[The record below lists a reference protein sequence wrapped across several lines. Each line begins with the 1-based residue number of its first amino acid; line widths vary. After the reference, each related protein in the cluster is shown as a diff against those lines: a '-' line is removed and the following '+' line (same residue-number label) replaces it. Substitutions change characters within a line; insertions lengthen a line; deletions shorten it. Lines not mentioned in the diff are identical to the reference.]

1 MRKEGL
7 TLEDTR
13 RRRRQEEEEEEEEE
27 NASNDVEEEEEKE
40 KNERTRSHGAKL
52 SLACVSVVLLWLGSL
67 SACETIA
74 SFARKE
80 REGLYYDV
88 SSSSFDR
95 VARAWERLAR
105 EAHEQR
111 TRHERC
117 AERNARGCENTLE
130 WEIERERVRTRA
142 ARRKNEEA
150 VDRFANATEEAERK
164 LEMLAATLRSQKLF
178 YDENKNFS
186 NNEVISADSAYA
198 DAVNAVLMSKMC
210 APASTEED
218 YFVHATLGDIVKL
231 RLGLNA
237 NKTKHLSSDLES
249 ANERYATSAETSVKS
264 ALRLLGE
271 RQEYDRAYMAN
282 KTEKFAPVT
291 RLVVPEMTAVSIG
304 SISICVN
311 ASFKNISDMTDAF
324 ASMASASMEE
334 TSQLLLGT
342 ASAANYMYREV
353 AESTKTKM
361 EVIKALYDEE
371 TEEIAAFFKWYE
383 ATVQPFLEE
392 AKTLLNPGISLDLFA
407 TTPTFGSVQLDD
419 IAFSSNELQGLNERT
434 KQLMDKVRADAES
447 LVTNFAAQSRG
458 VILKTSEELVEQ
470 VNATF
475 ISTTGNIAEHFE
487 NVSAFDDYS
496 PPLLRNRDNNS
507 VTLSGYIQSE
517 LQLSET
523 RKDAFDRDTAELSK
537 ELQEQNHTSSSS
549 KVNFTSASERMTNTS
564 RFDELLTST
573 EYDSTDFNLNIFA
586 PFGFKAP
593 GATLRNAYQNLKRA
607 KDAVVQADVVYRII
621 RTFQVIAQHWH
632 SDAFTLEPLDIVPSS
647 QKFREGFTDI
657 VEEDGLRRNVA
668 KYGKAQYSGENYTSK
683 VSTLERVA
691 KFFGDPVHA
700 AILKFAV
707 IFFVVAIIWSAYYPI
722 RQSHSLKCS
731 KRTFSD
737 DILDTNESQD
747 FQSTS
752 TFLARN
758 AYNTVRDYIHTTPNA
773 TGEFQKKQL
782 LSMKASAIRAHAA
795 SARSEFE
802 ALLAKADV
810 IDSSYRAV
818 TMEDKK
824 ALDTCL
830 PTRALL
836 HELNKSTTRSSS
848 TSSDFAYYENQEL
861 SARSAVDETLESI
874 ETFYN
879 NASGSY
885 FMTDED
891 IYMDSMRMQVPC
903 LSFINAASCSGAR
916 ETPLRFRSKLAACET
931 ETFLHQTFSNVF
943 LSLFIFF
950 SVNATRKPFI
960 TALGKIYWRA
970 NYVSK
975 RDSLRGAFRLNA
987 KTATYSKEYN
997 MSEDAQILREQIR
1010 AHTTKHERKGFAFAI
1025 LCVLA
1030 QLPWLFVFALSREM
1044 TF

>member
-1 MRKEGL
+1 MRKESL

-13 RRRRQEEEEEEEEE
+13 RRRRKEEEEE
-27 NASNDVEEEEEKE
+27 NASNVEEEEEEEE

-74 SFARKE
+74 SFATKE
-80 REGLYYDV
+80 REGVYYDV
-88 SSSSFDR
+88 SSSPFDR

-117 AERNARGCENTLE
+117 AERNARGCEKTLE

-178 YDENKNFS
+178 YDEHKNFS
-186 NNEVISADSAYA
+186 NDEVISADSAYA

-210 APASTEED
+210 APASTEKED
-218 YFVHATLGDIVKL
+218 YLVHATLGDIVKR

-264 ALRLLGE
+264 ALRVLGE

-304 SISICVN
+304 SVNICVN

-342 ASAANYMYREV
+342 ASAANDIYREV

-371 TEEIAAFFKWYE
+371 MEEIAAFFMWYE

-407 TTPTFGSVQLDD
+407 TTPAFGSVQLDD

-447 LVTNFAAQSRG
+447 LVTNFTAQSRD
-458 VILKTSEELVEQ
+458 VILKTSAELVEQ

-475 ISTTGNIAEHFE
+475 IATTGNIAEHFE

-537 ELQEQNHTSSSS
+537 QLEEQNLTSSSS

-564 RFDELLTST
+564 RFIELLTST
-573 EYDSTDFNLNIFA
+573 EYDSTDFNLNIYA

-632 SDAFTLEPLDIVPSS
+632 SDAFILEPLDIVPSS
-647 QKFREGFTDI
+647 QKFREGFTDM

-668 KYGKAQYSGENYTSK
+668 KYGKAQYAGENDTSK

-691 KFFGDPVHA
+691 KFFGDPVHV

-707 IFFVVAIIWSAYYPI
+707 IFFVVTIIWSAYYPI
-722 RQSHSLKCS
+722 RRSHSLKCS

-782 LSMKASAIRAHAA
+782 LSMKASAIRTHAA

-802 ALLAKADV
+802 ALLAEADV

-824 ALDTCL
+824 ALDACL

-848 TSSDFAYYENQEL
+848 TSSEFAYYENQEL
-861 SARSAVDETLESI
+861 SARSAVNETLESI

-891 IYMDSMRMQVPC
+891 IYMDSMRIQVPC
-903 LSFINAASCSGAR
+903 LSTINAASCSGAR

-960 TALGKIYWRA
+960 SALGKIYWRA

-997 MSEDAQILREQIR
+997 MCEREDAQILREHIR
-1010 AHTTKHERKGFAFAI
+1010 AHTTKQERKGYAFAI

-1030 QLPWLFVFALSREM
+1030 QLPWLLVFALSREM

>member
-7 TLEDTR
+7 TLEDTGR
-13 RRRRQEEEEEEEEE
+13 RRRREEEEEEE

-74 SFARKE
+74 SFATKE

-186 NNEVISADSAYA
+186 NDEVISADSAYA

-311 ASFKNISDMTDAF
+311 ASFKNISDVTDAF

-371 TEEIAAFFKWYE
+371 MEEIAAFFKWYE

-447 LVTNFAAQSRG
+447 LVANFAAQSRG

-537 ELQEQNHTSSSS
+537 QLQEQNHTSSSS

-782 LSMKASAIRAHAA
+782 LSMKASAIRTHAA

-891 IYMDSMRMQVPC
+891 IYMDSMHMQVPC
-903 LSFINAASCSGAR
+903 LSSINAASCSGAR

>member
-1 MRKEGL
+1 MRKESL

-13 RRRRQEEEEEEEEE
+13 RRRRKEEEEE
-27 NASNDVEEEEEKE
+27 NASNVEEEEEEEE

-74 SFARKE
+74 SFATKE
-80 REGLYYDV
+80 REGVYYDV
-88 SSSSFDR
+88 SSSPFDR

-117 AERNARGCENTLE
+117 AERNARGCEKTLE

-178 YDENKNFS
+178 YDEHKNFS
-186 NNEVISADSAYA
+186 NDEVISADSAYA

-218 YFVHATLGDIVKL
+218 YLVHATLGDIVKR

-264 ALRLLGE
+264 ALRVLGE
-271 RQEYDRAYMAN
+271 RQEYDRAYMVN

-304 SISICVN
+304 SVNICVN

-342 ASAANYMYREV
+342 ASAANDMYREV

-371 TEEIAAFFKWYE
+371 MEEIAAFFMWYE

-447 LVTNFAAQSRG
+447 LVTNFTAQSRD
-458 VILKTSEELVEQ
+458 VILKTSAELVEQ

-475 ISTTGNIAEHFE
+475 IATTGNIAEHFE

-537 ELQEQNHTSSSS
+537 QLEEQNLTSSSS

-564 RFDELLTST
+564 RFIELLTST
-573 EYDSTDFNLNIFA
+573 EYDSTDFNLNIYA

-632 SDAFTLEPLDIVPSS
+632 SDAFILEPLDIVPSS
-647 QKFREGFTDI
+647 QKFREGFTDM

-668 KYGKAQYSGENYTSK
+668 KYGKAQYAGENDTSK

-691 KFFGDPVHA
+691 KFFGDPVHV

-707 IFFVVAIIWSAYYPI
+707 IFFVVTIIWSAYYPI
-722 RQSHSLKCS
+722 RRSHSLKCS

-782 LSMKASAIRAHAA
+782 LSMKASAIRTHAA

-802 ALLAKADV
+802 ALLAEADV

-824 ALDTCL
+824 ALDACL

-848 TSSDFAYYENQEL
+848 TSSEFAYYENQEL
-861 SARSAVDETLESI
+861 SARSAVNETLESI

-891 IYMDSMRMQVPC
+891 IYMDSMRIQVPC
-903 LSFINAASCSGAR
+903 LSTINAASCSGAR

-960 TALGKIYWRA
+960 SALGKIYWRA

-997 MSEDAQILREQIR
+997 MCEREDAQILREHIR
-1010 AHTTKHERKGFAFAI
+1010 AHTTKQERKGYAFAI

-1030 QLPWLFVFALSREM
+1030 QLPWLLVFALSREM